1 MSQHN
6 SFKKDLNLLAEAYDQ
21 VYQEGLRDRLK
32 QLGSKIKGKFSKGSG
47 GEEVATQEEVTTV
60 EEIPPMQKF
69 GNVQIEHKG
78 KDESNADTFRVY
90 KDGQYVLYATLFGDN
105 INQRRTFTL
114 FADPQSDGQDVPNPN
129 QPLMELDRIQ
139 TAGDFEK
146 LAKLVNDPSLHP
158 RVAGNRRR
166 AGEA

>member
-1 MSQHN
+1 MRAKNEYKLMSE
-6 SFKKDLNLLAEAYDQ
+6 SYAQ
-21 VYQEGLRDRLK
+21 VHEGLGDRLK

-47 GEEVATQEEVTTV
+47 GSGGEEVATQEEVAAV

-78 KDESNADTFRVY
+78 KDENNADTFRVY
-90 KDGQYVLYATLFGDN
+90 KDGQYVLHATLFGDN
-105 INQRRTFTL
+105 INQPRTFTL
-114 FADPQSDGQDVPNPN
+114 FADPQSDGQSVPNPN

-146 LAKLVNDPSLHP
+146 LAKLVNDPTLHP
-158 RVAGNRRR
+158 RVKSR
-166 AGEA
+166 AQKEDNEY